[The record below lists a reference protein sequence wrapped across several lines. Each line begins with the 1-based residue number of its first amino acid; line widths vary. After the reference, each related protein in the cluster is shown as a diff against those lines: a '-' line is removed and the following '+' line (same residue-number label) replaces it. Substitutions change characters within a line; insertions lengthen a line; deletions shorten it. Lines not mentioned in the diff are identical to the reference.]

1 MLGTRRQTTAAL
13 AAASV
18 IALVTGS
25 SVTAHAIIAPPPKD
39 CNTPNATGGIGV
51 LEQPQSINPSTQ
63 QPYVTKTLT
72 NTTSGSGSTTYT
84 FTLSTTRDPSNDT
97 GGGGTVTYTA
107 SSLSDTSKTW
117 TTNQWANATVA
128 ANAGAEMGTVVG
140 NNANTLNLSASWS
153 GGTPA
158 PGSAYTVSFF
168 SELLDCAWDVT
179 TGGDASTAN
188 YATQENTPTFDS
200 TSQLDIGLDVNNSDA
215 ICDRVE
221 LKGTTPQGVPF
232 IDYSNLVGSPN
243 GTSCTVPNNGVPEVP
258 ATLLIVI
265 VGGVAVGGFLYI
277 RRRRART
284 VSLN

>member
-107 SSLSDTSKTW
+107 SSLSDTSRTW

-128 ANAGAEMGTVVG
+128 ANAGAETGTVAG

-158 PGSAYTVSFF
+158 AGSAYTVSFF

-188 YATQENTPTFDS
+188 YATQEDTPTFDS

-221 LKGTTPQGVPF
+221 LKGITPQGVPF
-232 IDYSNLVGSPN
+232 TDYSNLVGSPN
-243 GTSCTVPNNGVPEVP
+243 GTSCTVPVTTPEVP
-258 ATLLIVI
+258 ATLLIVV
-265 VGGVAVGGFLYI
+265 VGGAAVGGFLYI
-277 RRRRART
+277 RRRRARA